1 MSPLH
6 NTMSFCIQNVLFN
19 GIYIVEI
26 VNKQMVFNIYL
37 SFDLFVIYFYVKIFY
52 AKQ

>member
-1 MSPLH
+1 
-6 NTMSFCIQNVLFN
+6 MSFCIQNVLFN

-52 AKQ
+52 VKQ